1 MSLLTKCDV
10 VLQIF
15 AQTICEH
22 DTWGTLY
29 EKTLE
34 YDKVRGLGT
43 QYTCD
48 KKKENKYIQ
57 KTHVSLILCLGGQ
70 TNSYKSLT

>member
-1 MSLLTKCDV
+1 MK
-10 VLQIF
+10 
-15 AQTICEH
+15 
-22 DTWGTLY
+22 
-29 EKTLE
+29 KTLE